1 MTTELNLLIGHLSV
15 VGGFILASVLVM
27 SILRKQRTSS
37 AAFAWLM
44 AIVFA
49 PYIGVPLYLIFGGRK
64 LKRDA
69 HTKQDIHLEVQE
81 TVPAKQ
87 ADPIDSLLREYGIPG
102 ATSGN
107 RVRLCPSGIDIYNEL
122 VDLIENAEHQ
132 ILITTFIL
140 SRDEVGRDIVERLAR
155 KAASGVTVRLLL
167 DDIGSMFTT
176 RRFLKKLIAN
186 GGKVAYFMPLFR
198 APFHG
203 NSNLR
208 NHRKIAIAD
217 QTVVLAGGTNIA
229 NEYIGPRPC
238 EDRWTD
244 LSFVLRGPA
253 VRHYIEVFQSD
264 WQFAYGEKVNIIP
277 PCTSGSAVSGGGEG
291 VMQVVPSGPD
301 VPRDPVHDALLTAAF
316 TAEKRLWIV
325 TPYYVPDEALAQALR
340 LAAQRGVDVRVVI
353 PSKSNH
359 LLADLARGTHLRDL
373 EACGGRIIKYPH
385 MVHAKVVVVDSRIA
399 VVGSANMDMRS
410 LFLNYEIV
418 MFSYSEPD
426 VTAVHDWVQNLIN
439 QSSEGTQPVGFV
451 RDTVEGVA
459 RLVAPLL

>member
-15 VGGFILASVLVM
+15 VGGFILAAILVM

-69 HTKQDIHLEVQE
+69 HTKDDIHLEVQE
-81 TVPAKQ
+81 TIPPEK
-87 ADPIDSLLREYGIPG
+87 ADPIDCLLREYGIPG
-102 ATSGN
+102 ATGGN
-107 RVRLCPSGIDIYNEL
+107 KVYLCPTGIDIYNEL
-122 VDLIENAEHQ
+122 VNLIENAEHQ
-132 ILITTFIL
+132 ILIATYVF
-140 SRDEVGRDIVERLAR
+140 SRDEVGRDIMERLAR
-155 KAASGVTVRLLL
+155 KAAQGVTVRLLL

-176 RRFLKKLIAN
+176 RRFLKKLIDN
-186 GGKVAYFMPLFR
+186 GGKVGYFMPLFR

-217 QTVVLAGGTNIA
+217 QKTVIAGGTNIA
-229 NEYIGPRPC
+229 NEYIGPEPC

-253 VRHYIEVFQSD
+253 VRHYIEVFRSD
-264 WQFAYGEKVNIIP
+264 WYFAYGEKVNIIP
-277 PCTSGSAVSGGGEG
+277 PCTEGSAVSGKG

-316 TAEKRLWIV
+316 TAENRLWIV
-325 TPYYVPDEALAQALR
+325 TPYFVPDEALAQALR

-353 PSKSNH
+353 PAKSNH
-359 LLADLARGTHLRDL
+359 RIPDLARGTHLREL
-373 EACGGRIIKYPH
+373 EDCGGRIIKYPH
-385 MVHAKVVVVDSRIA
+385 MVHAKVVVVDDRLA

-426 VTAVHDWVQNLIN
+426 VEEVHNWVRGLIN
-439 QSSEGTQPVGFV
+439 MSSEGTDQVGFF
-451 RDTVEGVA
+451 RDTVEGMA

>member
-1 MTTELNLLIGHLSV
+1 MEWNLLIGHLSV
-15 VGGFILASVLVM
+15 VGGFILAAVLVM

-69 HTKQDIHLEVQE
+69 HTKEDIHLEVQE
-81 TVPAKQ
+81 TVPAAQ
-87 ADPIDSLLREYGIPG
+87 ADPIDTLLREYGIPG
-102 ATSGN
+102 ATGGN
-107 RVRLCPSGIDIYNEL
+107 KVRLCPTGIDIYNEL
-122 VDLIENAEHQ
+122 VELIESAEHQ

-140 SRDEVGRDIVERLAR
+140 SKDEVGRDIVERLAR

-176 RRFLKKLIAN
+176 RRFLKKLLDN

-203 NSNLR
+203 KTNLR

-217 QTVVLAGGTNIA
+217 QKVVLAGGTNIA
-229 NEYIGPRPC
+229 NEYIGPKPC
-238 EDRWTD
+238 KDRWVD

-264 WQFAYGEKVNIIP
+264 WLFAYGEKVNIIP
-277 PCTSGSAVSGGGEG
+277 PCLKGGAVSGEG

-301 VPRDPVHDALLTAAF
+301 VPRDPVHDAMLTAAF

-340 LAAQRGVDVRVVI
+340 LAALRGVDVRVVV
-353 PSKSNH
+353 PGKSNH
-359 LLADLARGTHLRDL
+359 LLADLARGTHLREL
-373 EACGGRIIKYPH
+373 EECGGVILKFPH
-385 MVHAKVVVVDSRIA
+385 MVHAKVVVVDNRLA

-418 MFSYSEPD
+418 MFSYSDPD
-426 VTAVHDWVQNLIN
+426 VEAVKQWVKGLIN
-439 QSSEGTQPVGFV
+439 ESREGTQHVGFV

>member
-1 MTTELNLLIGHLSV
+1 MEWNLLLGHLAF
-15 VGGFILASVLVM
+15 VGGFLLAAILVM

-37 AAFAWLM
+37 AAFAWLL
-44 AIVFA
+44 AIFFV
-49 PYIGVPLYLIFGGRK
+49 PYVGVPFYLMFGGRK

-69 HTKQDIHLEVQE
+69 HTKADIHLEVQE
-81 TVPAKQ
+81 TVAAEK
-87 ADPIDSLLREYGIPG
+87 ADPIDTMLREYGIPG

-107 RVRLCPSGIDIYNEL
+107 KVRLCPTGIDIYNEL
-122 VDLIENAEHQ
+122 VELIENAEHQ

-140 SRDEVGRDIVERLAR
+140 SRDDVGKDIVKRLAR
-155 KAASGVTVRLLL
+155 KAATGVTVRLLL
-167 DDIGSMFTT
+167 DDIGSLFTS
-176 RRFLKKLIAN
+176 RHFLKKLIDN

-217 QTVVLAGGTNIA
+217 QQIVLAGGTNIA
-229 NEYIGPRPC
+229 NEYIGPEPC
-238 EDRWTD
+238 EERWTD
-244 LSFVLRGPA
+244 LSFVLQGPA

-264 WQFAYGEKVNIIP
+264 WLFASGEKVNIIP
-277 PCTSGSAVSGGGEG
+277 PCTKGSAISGDGI
-291 VMQVVPSGPD
+291 MQVVPSGPD

-340 LAAQRGVDVRVVI
+340 LAALRGVDLRVVV
-353 PSKSNH
+353 PAKSNH
-359 LLADLARGTHLRDL
+359 SLADLARGTHLREL
-373 EACGGRIIKYPH
+373 EQCGGRVVKYPH
-385 MVHAKVVVVDSRIA
+385 MVHAKVIVVDDRLA

-418 MFSYSEPD
+418 LFSYSKAD
-426 VTAVHDWVQNLIN
+426 VKPVNDWVQRLIDI
-439 QSSEGTQPVGFV
+439 SSEGTTPVGMV
-451 RDTVEGVA
+451 RDTVEGAA

>member
-1 MTTELNLLIGHLSV
+1 MSTELNLLIGHLAV
-15 VGGFILASVLVM
+15 VGGFILAAVLVL

-49 PYIGVPLYLIFGGRK
+49 PYLGVPLYLIFGGRK

-69 HTKQDIHLEVQE
+69 HTKEDIHLEVQE
-81 TVPAKQ
+81 TVPTEK
-87 ADPIDSLLREYGIPG
+87 ADPIDCLLREYGIPG
-102 ATSGN
+102 ATGGN
-107 RVRLCPSGIDIYNEL
+107 RVRLCPTGIDVYNEL
-122 VDLIENAEHQ
+122 VRLIDNAEHQ

-140 SRDEVGRDIVERLAR
+140 ARDEVGRDIVERLAR

-167 DDIGSMFTT
+167 DDIGSMFTS
-176 RRFLKKLIAN
+176 RSFLGKLLEN

-203 NSNLR
+203 NTNLR

-217 QTVVLAGGTNIA
+217 QKVVLAGGTNIA
-229 NEYIGPRPC
+229 NEYIGPKPC

-244 LSFVLRGPA
+244 LSFILQGPA

-264 WQFAYGEKVNIIP
+264 WLFAYGEKVNIIP
-277 PCTSGSAVSGGGEG
+277 PCLKGTAVSGDGI
-291 VMQVVPSGPD
+291 MQVVPSGPD
-301 VPRDPVHDALLTAAF
+301 VPRDPVHDALLTAAY

-340 LAAQRGVDVRVVI
+340 LAALRGVDVRVLV
-353 PSKSNH
+353 PDKSNH

-373 EACGGRIIKYPH
+373 ENCGGRIIKYPH
-385 MVHAKVVVVDSRIA
+385 MVHAKVVVVDNRLA

-426 VTAVHDWVQNLIN
+426 IHEVHNWVKNLITE
-439 QSSEGTQPVGFV
+439 SSEGTQPVGFI